1 MQGWIFLTSA
11 ILCDVLGTTVLKL
24 ADGFHRPWYGAMTA
38 LCYVLSFLSFALA
51 LKGIPISLVYALW
64 SGLGTAL
71 IALIGFFIFK
81 EPLGWLK
88 VASLFLIVAGVVGLQ
103 ISQATKL

>member
-11 ILCDVLGTTVLKL
+11 ILCDVLGTTVLKM
-24 ADGFHRPWYGAMTA
+24 ADGFQRPLYGLWTA

-71 IALIGFFIFK
+71 IALVGFFLFK

-88 VASLFLIVAGVVGLQ
+88 IASLFLIVAGVIGLQ
-103 ISQATKL
+103 LSTASRP